1 MKKRAEHDRRLCHAL
16 YHPQRLHAGADFFA
30 RGAADAFDREDRISL
45 AGRPRLLDRP
55 RADDFSVCGAA
66 DKRDISLRRAD
77 VPSSILGFAPTAEF
91 TAAQKTDDAVALQI
105 ETNPEFYA
113 QYPFRFRYTICYR
126 LEENTLHA
134 ESCVENRDEKRM
146 YFALGGHPGINV
158 PLEDGLRFEDYALD
172 FGACVPQRVEFTPD
186 CFVTGRKTPFALQNG
201 KLPLC
206 HALFDQDAIVL
217 KGTTGTV
224 TACQRK
230 GKPRRAL
237 DRARLSDFRLLA
249 HAEDGRA
256 IRVSGA
262 VEQPA
267 VEKRRD

>member
-1 MKKRAEHDRRLCHAL
+1 MARLTNGIYRYEGQT
-16 YHPQRLHAGADFFA
+16 YHLPIH
-30 RGAADAFDREDRISL
+30 
-45 AGRPRLLDRP
+45 
-55 RADDFSVCGAA
+55 
-66 DKRDISLRRAD
+66 
-77 VPSSILGFAPTAEF
+77 GFAPTAEF

-105 ETNPEFYA
+105 ETNPELYA

-134 ESCVENRDEKRM
+134 EICVENRDEKRM

-172 FGACVPQRVEFTPD
+172 FGACAPQRVEFTPD

-206 HALFDQDAIVL
+206 HALFDQDVIVL

-224 TACQRK
+224 TLASERGSRGVRLIAPDFPIFGCWHMPKTDAPYVCLEPWSSLPSRS
-230 GKPRRAL
+230 GVIEDLENPAGPHLPSCRGG
-237 DRARLSDFRLLA
+237 LSDAVVA
-249 HAEDGRA
+249 HLFLSARKMT
-256 IRVSGA
+256 
-262 VEQPA
+262 
-267 VEKRRD
+267 EKAPLTGQKNRSDKRGNL